1 METFSHC
8 FLKLPIRWSFCF
20 FLLCQVLRNIVSNAI
35 KFSPQ
40 GGKVTIRAFFDKT
53 PVVVSETKDIETGDW
68 PQAKSN
74 GKTRAN
80 VGRSFL
86 GNARSSY
93 KVFATSSNESSQTI
107 QASQHKRLKDSHR
120 SDDDFSIDA
129 FAETDRKMSI
139 LSVGSMGLT
148 DDAASLAA
156 SAAAAAASLSENGNN
171 GNLIIMVSDSG
182 PGISEAN
189 QKKLFRSVIQFD
201 PEKNQGGGGSGFG
214 LFISKGIVDL
224 HNGSISVRSEGEG
237 HGCSFIL
244 AMPMALA
251 LVDLEAEA
259 GQLQTADENDAV
271 MPFGDFAVEAQRR
284 NSVIGWVEGVLTGH
298 TIAKHGSFIAINR
311 VVADSAV
318 PLIGHADDAPP
329 LSSRE
334 TPRKRYR
341 LLIVD
346 DSRLSRK
353 MLCKAMRAAGHECE
367 EAGDGLVALNKVK
380 EKLVGSGMYN
390 AILMDRNMPVMDG
403 PSAAK
408 AMRDLGVTIPIF
420 GVTGDGEDNDIDYFK
435 SHGATAV
442 LVKPMD
448 MNEFLR
454 YMVQYGRTSQK
465 SHFST

>member
-120 SDDDFSIDA
+120 SDDDFSVDA

-237 HGCSFIL
+237 HGCSFVL
-244 AMPMALA
+244 AMPMVRALFDPA
-251 LVDLEAEA
+251 AELDPVAA
-259 GQLQTADENDAV
+259 GDDYPMSPNGLPMLNISAESDAV
-271 MPFGDFAVEAQRR
+271 SDKGRR
-284 NSVIGWVEGVLTGH
+284 NSLFRRGSMAAMMDWAELLLTSTRGLLPGGVEGVIPLSGH
-298 TIAKHGSFIAINR
+298 
-311 VVADSAV
+311 VEDVA
-318 PLIGHADDAPP
+318 P

-341 LLIVD
+341 LLVVD
-346 DSRLSRK
+346 DSGLSRK
-353 MLCKAMRAAGHECE
+353 MLCKAMRAAGHECD

-380 EKLVGSGMYN
+380 EKLAGSGMYN

-454 YMVQYGRTSQK
+454 YMVQFT
-465 SHFST
+465 